1 MDDGKVRSC
10 FTRNFAKKNILFF
23 QTSFAKKNI
32 LSSNQSLPKP
42 R

>member
-1 MDDGKVRSC
+1 MDDGKDGSC

-23 QTSFAKKNI
+23 QRSFAKINV